1 MSAHVA
7 FSSHP
12 HAAQAAGEC
21 VGHLVEAGA
30 SSADLALIA
39 VTPPFAERLGD
50 VAALVRQV
58 LTPTAVLG
66 VATGGVL
73 VGDDEVV
80 DGPALGILTWSSA
93 DRSTRVHLVEGRD
106 AAELAHSLATAPGDA
121 LLLFADPFSVPAD
134 ALLQVLDDSSAPGE
148 LAGGHVVGS
157 ARPGGNR
164 MVLDA
169 AVRSQGAVG
178 LVLEHVDVA
187 SLRCVGGA
195 PVGAPMTVTNS
206 AAADV
211 LELDHRAALVVYEEL
226 LVDLQ
231 LELDLLAA
239 VQTGVLGLRRLEDG
253 PFDPLERDHLQ
264 PIAVRAIDPATGSL
278 RCDPPLDAGDRVVF
292 EVFDEWSTTSDLTRR
307 LGAIGWPDG
316 EQALLV
322 VSDLGRA
329 HRFAFGGV
337 DSVTS
342 LTSDAGLGAAMGVVT
357 STVLQRRAGAATLEQ
372 DVVTVTVVGA
382 GGPGPS

>member
-106 AAELAHSLATAPGDA
+106 AA
-121 LLLFADPFSVPAD
+121 
-134 ALLQVLDDSSAPGE
+134 
-148 LAGGHVVGS
+148 
-157 ARPGGNR
+157 
-164 MVLDA
+164 
-169 AVRSQGAVG
+169 
-178 LVLEHVDVA
+178 
-187 SLRCVGGA
+187 
-195 PVGAPMTVTNS
+195 
-206 AAADV
+206 
-211 LELDHRAALVVYEEL
+211 
-226 LVDLQ
+226 
-231 LELDLLAA
+231 
-239 VQTGVLGLRRLEDG
+239 
-253 PFDPLERDHLQ
+253 
-264 PIAVRAIDPATGSL
+264 
-278 RCDPPLDAGDRVVF
+278 
-292 EVFDEWSTTSDLTRR
+292 
-307 LGAIGWPDG
+307 
-316 EQALLV
+316 
-322 VSDLGRA
+322 
-329 HRFAFGGV
+329 
-337 DSVTS
+337 
-342 LTSDAGLGAAMGVVT
+342 
-357 STVLQRRAGAATLEQ
+357 
-372 DVVTVTVVGA
+372 
-382 GGPGPS
+382 